1 MTAMGI
7 LDEIVAHKRQELA
20 TRRRE
25 TPLGAVRR
33 RAADAPPARPF
44 HAALRPGRPSGGG
57 DTARSRVRLIAEG
70 KGASPSAGTIRAQF
84 DPAAVARVYAA
95 AGASA
100 VSVLTDARFFHG
112 ADEHLARVRSAV
124 GVPVLR
130 KDFTLDP
137 YQVYEARAIGADA
150 VLLIAAILDRGALA
164 ELAALAADLGMA
176 ALLEAHTEAELESA
190 LAARGAAPGRDTD
203 SGAPLLGINNRNLD
217 TLETSLDVTRRL
229 RRLVPPGVTVVSESG
244 IESRRDVEEM
254 ERLDVHAVLI
264 GTALMR
270 SADPGARI
278 RDLLGRRPAGEDL
291 RPVPSQ
297 GD

>member
-1 MTAMGI
+1 MGI
-7 LDEIVAHKRQELA
+7 LDQIVEHKREELA
-20 TRRRE
+20 TRRRQM
-25 TPLGAVRR
+25 PLADVRR

-44 HAALRPGRPSGGG
+44 HAALRGPGASGGR
-57 DTARSRVRLIAEG
+57 ARGVAAGAGVPRVRLIAEV
-70 KGASPSAGTIRAQF
+70 KGASPSAGIIRAEF
-84 DPAAVARVYAA
+84 DPAAVARAYAA

-112 ADEHLARVRSAV
+112 ADEHLRRVRAAADL
-124 GVPVLR
+124 PVLR

-137 YQVYEARAIGADA
+137 YHVYEARAIGADA

-164 ELAALAADLGMA
+164 DLAALAGELGMA
-176 ALLEAHTEAELESA
+176 KIIEAHTSAELETA
-190 LAARGAAPGRDTD
+190 LAVPGAGAGRDAA
-203 SGAPLLGINNRNLD
+203 GGRLVGINNRNLD

-229 RRLVPPGVTVVSESG
+229 RPLVPPDVTVVSESG

-254 ERLDVHAVLI
+254 ERLGVHAVLI

-270 SADPGARI
+270 PGDPGARV
-278 RDLLGRRPAGEDL
+278 RELFGAAAP
-291 RPVPSQ
+291 Q